1 MSKVEHNLVEVDD
14 LSIILHTIKIKKW
27 KYMCADCRWLIFLLI
42 LGVMSDEPGSSTAT
56 LEQLPTNL
64 TDPRRDVAPRFG
76 LCRGEESDTPKGFK
90 IDWIGRLISY
100 PISGQIVN
108 IDL

>member
-1 MSKVEHNLVEVDD
+1 
-14 LSIILHTIKIKKW
+14 
-27 KYMCADCRWLIFLLI
+27 
-42 LGVMSDEPGSSTAT
+42 MSDEPGSSTAT

-76 LCRGEESDTPKGFK
+76 LCRGEESESWQHKGFK